1 MKLKLALAVLLLASL
16 AHAQEPKK
24 YHTGQLLQMESLQC
38 TVFENPSS
46 DANATDSTMCQEYVL
61 QGDSVLFHLR
71 AKDAKHPVLL
81 PVGKEVSYRTEENR
95 FFLRLGA
102 GDKKKEHEYLV
113 LSMEPR
119 EKSEA
124 AVQTAMKINHLQ

>member
-1 MKLKLALAVLLLASL
+1 MKLKLALAVVLLASL
-16 AHAQEPKK
+16 AQGQEPKK

-46 DANATDSTMCQEYVL
+46 GANATDSAMCQEYVL
-61 QGDSVLFHLR
+61 QGGNVLFHLR

-81 PVGKEVSYRTEENR
+81 PVGKEVAYRIEEDR
-95 FFLRLGA
+95 FFLHLGA
-102 GDKKKEHEYLV
+102 GHKKDHEYVV

-119 EKSEA
+119 EKSDV
-124 AVQTAMKINHLQ
+124 AVQTAMKVNHLQ